1 MNLPMIRYVLGW
13 VLAIEGAF
21 MALPCLVAAIYGEA
35 AGWWF
40 VPVALAA
47 LLAGGL
53 MARRKPADMTIYVRE
68 GCVATALSWLALSLV
83 GCLPFWLSGEIP
95 YFLDALFET
104 VSGFTTTGASILTD
118 VEALSRC
125 MLFWRSFTH
134 WLGGMGVLVF
144 LLMVLQMPGGSRMN
158 LMRAESPGPSVGKL
172 KPKVRQTAR
181 ILYLIY
187 LGMTVLEVALLL
199 AGGMP
204 LFDALC
210 TSFGSAG
217 TGGFGIYNASLAG
230 YSPYIQWV
238 TTLFILLFGTNF
250 TFYYLLLLRRWRQ
263 ALGMEEVRLYFLI
276 VAGSVAVIVWQLS
289 ATGESFGKILRDAAF
304 QVASIITT
312 TGFSTVNFDLWPQTS
327 RSILVVLMFIGAC
340 AGSTGGGIKV
350 SRIGILCKT
359 MFKELGS
366 YVLPKRVRKVE
377 MDGKPLPH
385 EVVRGVNVFL
395 VSYLLVFTLS
405 VLLVSLDGAD
415 MVTNFTAVAATFN
428 NIGPGLELVGP
439 TGNFAHFS
447 SFAKLVLSFDMLAG
461 RLELFPVLLLFYPGT
476 WKGALRRARRQTA
489 A

>member
-13 VLAIEGAF
+13 TLAIEGAF
-21 MALPCLVAAIYGEA
+21 MALPCLVALLYGEA

-40 VPVALAA
+40 VPVALGA

-53 MARRKPADMTIYVRE
+53 MVWRKPADSMIYVRE
-68 GCVATALSWLALSLV
+68 GCVATALSWIVLSLV

-95 YFLDALFET
+95 FFLDAVFET
-104 VSGFTTTGASILTD
+104 VSGFTTTGASILSD

-199 AGGMP
+199 ARGMP

-217 TGGFGIYNASLAG
+217 TGGFGIKNDSMAS
-230 YSPYIQWV
+230 YSAYIQWV
-238 TTLFILLFGTNF
+238 TTIFILLFGTNF
-250 TFYYLLLLRRWRQ
+250 TFYYLLLLRRWKQ
-263 ALGMEEVRLYFLI
+263 ALGMEEVRLYFVIVLASVGVI
-276 VAGSVAVIVWQLS
+276 VAQLC
-289 ATGESFGKILRDAAF
+289 AGGAAFGKTLRDAAF

-312 TGFSTVNFDLWPQTS
+312 TGFTTVDFNQWPQTS
-327 RSILVVLMFIGAC
+327 RTILVVLMFIGAC

-359 MFKELGS
+359 MFKELHS
-366 YVLPKRVRKVE
+366 YVVPKSVRKVE
-377 MDGKPLPH
+377 LDGKPLNH
-385 EVVRGVNVFL
+385 EVVRGINVFL
-395 VSYLLVFTLS
+395 VSYLLIFTLS
-405 VLLVSLDGAD
+405 VLLVSLDGTD

-439 TGNFAHFS
+439 TGNFGHFTP
-447 SFAKLVLSFDMLAG
+447 FAKVVLCFDMLAG
-461 RLELFPVLLLFYPGT
+461 RLELFPVLLLLFPPT
-476 WKGALRRARRQTA
+476 WKGALRHARRA
-489 A
+489 AA

>member
-1 MNLPMIRYVLGW
+1 
-13 VLAIEGAF
+13 
-21 MALPCLVAAIYGEA
+21 
-35 AGWWF
+35 
-40 VPVALAA
+40 
-47 LLAGGL
+47 
-53 MARRKPADMTIYVRE
+53 
-68 GCVATALSWLALSLV
+68 
-83 GCLPFWLSGEIP
+83 
-95 YFLDALFET
+95 
-104 VSGFTTTGASILTD
+104 
-118 VEALSRC
+118 
-125 MLFWRSFTH
+125 
-134 WLGGMGVLVF
+134 
-144 LLMVLQMPGGSRMN
+144 
-158 LMRAESPGPSVGKL
+158 MRAESPGPSVGKL

-181 ILYLIY
+181 ILYLIC

-217 TGGFGIYNASLAG
+217 
-230 YSPYIQWV
+230 
-238 TTLFILLFGTNF
+238 
-250 TFYYLLLLRRWRQ
+250 
-263 ALGMEEVRLYFLI
+263 
-276 VAGSVAVIVWQLS
+276 
-289 ATGESFGKILRDAAF
+289 
-304 QVASIITT
+304 
-312 TGFSTVNFDLWPQTS
+312 
-327 RSILVVLMFIGAC
+327 
-340 AGSTGGGIKV
+340 TGGGIKV

-405 VLLVSLDGAD
+405 VLLVSLDGTD

-447 SFAKLVLSFDMLAG
+447 PFAKLVLSFDMLAG

-476 WKGALRRARRQTA
+476 WKGALRRARRSA
-489 A
+489 AA